1 MDAKEKMCEAD
12 MEKKVCRQGSISLN
26 PWRALLVQRVWV
38 MQDLAYMT
46 KTIFKLLVKSS
57 GLDFSSLVIF
67 SCSTLLFG
75 LMGKNPPKKRS
86 ESLREAIDS

>member
-38 MQDLAYMT
+38 MQDLA
-46 KTIFKLLVKSS
+46 
-57 GLDFSSLVIF
+57 
-67 SCSTLLFG
+67 
-75 LMGKNPPKKRS
+75 
-86 ESLREAIDS
+86 